1 MYLHQRCTKMS
12 AQIKHFETTE
22 EMQKFLKTEHH
33 KVFADWVHKTVTI
46 YPEIEVAKPSITV
59 GAYRKGNEVYI
70 VRYNMDKTAMYS
82 LKLVE
87 APSDRL
93 NAKGEVVQFEFKY
106 APEAMRL
113 LTPEDK
119 MSLEEAQRLTIMY
132 KRCIICGHRLKTKQS
147 LERGI
152 GPVCAKN
159 QAKTTNTGLT
169 KKQYIE
175 ELSKKNAERMK
186 SGDV

>member
-1 MYLHQRCTKMS
+1 MINQE
-12 AQIKHFETTE
+12 IKQFSSNS
-22 EMQKFLKTEHH
+22 EMESFLKTEHR
-33 KVFADWVHKTVTI
+33 KVFADWIHKIVKI
-46 YPEIEVAKPSITV
+46 YPELAIAQPQITV
-59 GAYRKGNEVYI
+59 GAYKKGNEVYI
-70 VRYNMDKTAMYS
+70 VRYNLDKTAMYS

-93 NAKGEVVQFEFKY
+93 NTKGETVQFEFKY
-106 APEAMRL
+106 APEAMKF
-113 LTPEDK
+113 LTTADK
-119 MSLEEAQRLTIMY
+119 MPVEEAQRLTIMY

-169 KKQYIE
+169 KKQYLE
-175 ELSKKNAERMK
+175 ELSKKNAKRMK
-186 SGDV
+186 VGDV